1 MANKKMLVAIF
12 LIVFIDLLGFSLI
25 LPLLPFYAETFGA
38 SPLLVGFLTAI
49 YAAAQLIGAPLLGR
63 LSDRYGRRPVLMIS
77 IAGNLAGF
85 ILLAIAQNLGMLFFA
100 RALAG
105 LTGGNIS
112 VAQAYISDVSEPKD
126 RGKAMGLIGAA
137 FGLGFIIGPAI
148 GGILGTV
155 GFWLPAVVA
164 ATLSGIN
171 LVLVFFWLPESLT
184 VERRLTLAN
193 TKRPPFTV
201 SAMLSTLRRPFVG
214 PLLHTRFF
222 FGLGFAMFQSIFALY
237 AQYRLNLDGR
247 QTGYILAYVGVLSAV
262 TQGFLIGRL
271 NARFSDSRLIL
282 GSTVVMAAGLG
293 AWAVTPNVTSLLIVL
308 IPIAVAGGILNTTIN
323 SAMSK
328 AVAPIEIGGIL
339 GLAASL
345 ESLTRVISP
354 SLGGLMLEKLGTW
367 APGVFG
373 AVILAWLATYIYRR
387 VLHKELQFVPSA
399 GV

>member
-1 MANKKMLVAIF
+1 MANKKMLFAIF
-12 LIVFIDLLGFSLI
+12 LIVFIDLLGFSVI

-38 SPLLVGFLTAI
+38 TPLVVGLLTAA

-63 LSDRYGRRPVLMIS
+63 LSDRYGRRPILMIS
-77 IAGNLAGF
+77 IAGNMLGF
-85 ILLAIAQNLGMLFFA
+85 VLLAVAQNLGVLFLA

-126 RGKAMGLIGAA
+126 RGKAFGLIGAA
-137 FGLGFIIGPAI
+137 FGLGFIIGPAV
-148 GGILGTV
+148 GGILGTF
-155 GFWLPAVVA
+155 GFWVPATVSAV
-164 ATLSGIN
+164 LSGIN
-171 LVLVFFWLPESLT
+171 LLLVFFWLPESLT
-184 VERRLTLAN
+184 VERRLELAN
-193 TKRPPFTV
+193 TSRPPFTV
-201 SAMLSTLRRPFVG
+201 NAMLQTLNRPFVG

-222 FGLGFAMFQSIFALY
+222 FGLAFAMFQSIFALY

-262 TQGFLIGRL
+262 TQGFLIGKIT
-271 NARFSDSRLIL
+271 ARFSDTQIILASTIIMAIGL
-282 GSTVVMAAGLG
+282 GS
-293 AWAVTPNVTSLLIVL
+293 WAFAPNVIALLIVL
-308 IPIAVAGGILNTTIN
+308 VPIALAGGVLNTTIN

-354 SLGGLMLEKLGTW
+354 SLGGLMLEKLGTSS
-367 APGVFG
+367 PGIFG
-373 AVILAWLATYIYRR
+373 AIILIWLATYVARK
-387 VLHKELQFVPSA
+387 VLNKELVIIPAS
-399 GV
+399 

>member
-1 MANKKMLVAIF
+1 MANKKMLFAIF
-12 LIVFIDLLGFSLI
+12 LIVFIDLLGFSVI

-38 SPLLVGFLTAI
+38 TPLVVGLLTAA

-63 LSDRYGRRPVLMIS
+63 LSDRYGRRPILMIS
-77 IAGNLAGF
+77 IAGNMLGF
-85 ILLAIAQNLGMLFFA
+85 VLLAVAQNLGILFLA

-126 RGKAMGLIGAA
+126 RGKAFGLIGAA
-137 FGLGFIIGPAI
+137 FGLGFIIGPAV
-148 GGILGTV
+148 GGILGTF
-155 GFWLPAVVA
+155 GFWVPATVSAV
-164 ATLSGIN
+164 LSGIN
-171 LVLVFFWLPESLT
+171 LLLVFFWLPESLT
-184 VERRLTLAN
+184 VERRLELAN
-193 TKRPPFTV
+193 TSRPPFTV
-201 SAMLSTLRRPFVG
+201 NAMLQTLKRPFVG

-222 FGLGFAMFQSIFALY
+222 FGLAFAMFQSIFALY

-262 TQGFLIGRL
+262 TQGFLIGKI
-271 NARFSDSRLIL
+271 NARFSDTQIILVSTIIMAIGL
-282 GSTVVMAAGLG
+282 GS
-293 AWAVTPNVTSLLIVL
+293 WAFAPNVIALLIVL
-308 IPIAVAGGILNTTIN
+308 IPIALAGGVLNTTIN

-354 SLGGLMLEKLGTW
+354 SLGGLMLEKLGTSS
-367 APGVFG
+367 PGIFG
-373 AVILAWLATYIYRR
+373 AIILIWLATYVARK
-387 VLHKELQFVPSA
+387 VLNKELVIIPAS
-399 GV
+399 

>member
-1 MANKKMLVAIF
+1 MANKKMLVSIF

-38 SPLLVGFLTAI
+38 SPILVGLLTAV

-63 LSDRYGRRPVLMIS
+63 LSDRYGRRPILMIS
-77 IAGNLAGF
+77 IAGNMLGF
-85 ILLAIAQNLGMLFFA
+85 VLLAIAQSLEMLFLA

-126 RGKAMGLIGAA
+126 RGKALGLIGAA

-148 GGILGTV
+148 GGILGTF
-155 GFWLPAVVA
+155 GFWVPATA
-164 ATLSGIN
+164 AAVLSGIN
-171 LVLVFFWLPESLT
+171 FLLVFFWLPESLT
-184 VERRLTLAN
+184 VERRLALAN
-193 TKRPPFTV
+193 TTRPPFTV
-201 SAMLSTLRRPFVG
+201 KAMLQTLKRPFVG

-222 FGLGFAMFQSIFALY
+222 FGLAFSMFQSIFALY
-237 AQYRLNLDGR
+237 AQYRLNLNGQ
-247 QTGYILAYVGVLSAV
+247 QTGYVLAYVGVLSAA
-262 TQGFLIGRL
+262 TQILVIGKL
-271 NARFSDSRLIL
+271 NARFTDTQIIL
-282 GSTVVMAAGLG
+282 AATIIMAVGLG
-293 AWAVTPNVTSLLIVL
+293 AWAFAPNVIALLIVL
-308 IPIAVAGGILNTTIN
+308 IPIAVGGGVLNTTIN

-354 SLGGLMLEKLGTW
+354 SLGGLMLERLGT
-367 APGVFG
+367 ASPGIFG
-373 AVILAWLATYIYRR
+373 AIILIWLATYVARK
-387 VLHKELQFVPSA
+387 VLHKELHFVPVTS
-399 GV
+399 